1 MDILTM
7 CEYECVAV
15 ENGKLAM
22 DELQNENN
30 DFDLVLLDLYMP
42 EMDGFEVLSL
52 MQEDPR
58 LQQIPVVVMSSDES
72 NDIIANCL
80 KMGAQN
86 YLVKPVRILQCRA
99 LVQYMKMQEPKKP
112 KEDSELTGLARF
124 DNIRHLGRGAAGMV
138 NLIKDKRT
146 GD

>member
-1 MDILTM
+1 
-7 CEYECVAV
+7 
-15 ENGKLAM
+15 
-22 DELQNENN
+22 
-30 DFDLVLLDLYMP
+30 VLLDLYMP

-86 YLVKPVRILQCRA
+86 YLVKPVRIL
-99 LVQYMKMQEPKKP
+99 
-112 KEDSELTGLARF
+112 
-124 DNIRHLGRGAAGMV
+124 
-138 NLIKDKRT
+138 
-146 GD
+146 

>member
-1 MDILTM
+1 MSGGDDKVYHVLVAEDENFQRLALMDILTM

-22 DELQNENN
+22 DELQNENR

-58 LQQIPVVVMSSDES
+58 LQ
-72 NDIIANCL
+72 
-80 KMGAQN
+80 
-86 YLVKPVRILQCRA
+86 
-99 LVQYMKMQEPKKP
+99 
-112 KEDSELTGLARF
+112 
-124 DNIRHLGRGAAGMV
+124 
-138 NLIKDKRT
+138 
-146 GD
+146 

>member
-1 MDILTM
+1 MSGEDKVYRVLVAEDDPFQRLALMDVLTM

-22 DELQNENN
+22 DELKNENN

-42 EMDGFEVLSL
+42 EIDGFEVLSL
-52 MQEDPR
+52 MQEDER
-58 LQQIPVVVMSSDES
+58 LKEIPVVVMSSDES
-72 NDIIANCL
+72 NNIIANCL

-99 LVQYMKMQEPKKP
+99 LVTYMKQKEKKP
-112 KEDSELTGLARF
+112 K
-124 DNIRHLGRGAAGMV
+124 
-138 NLIKDKRT
+138 
-146 GD
+146 

>member
-52 MQEDPR
+52 MQEDER
-58 LQQIPVVVMSSDES
+58 L
-72 NDIIANCL
+72 
-80 KMGAQN
+80 K
-86 YLVKPVRILQCRA
+86 
-99 LVQYMKMQEPKKP
+99 
-112 KEDSELTGLARF
+112 
-124 DNIRHLGRGAAGMV
+124 
-138 NLIKDKRT
+138 
-146 GD
+146 

>member
-1 MDILTM
+1 MSGEDKVYHVLVAEDENFQRLALMDILTM

-80 KMGAQN
+80 KMGA
-86 YLVKPVRILQCRA
+86 
-99 LVQYMKMQEPKKP
+99 
-112 KEDSELTGLARF
+112 
-124 DNIRHLGRGAAGMV
+124 
-138 NLIKDKRT
+138 
-146 GD
+146 